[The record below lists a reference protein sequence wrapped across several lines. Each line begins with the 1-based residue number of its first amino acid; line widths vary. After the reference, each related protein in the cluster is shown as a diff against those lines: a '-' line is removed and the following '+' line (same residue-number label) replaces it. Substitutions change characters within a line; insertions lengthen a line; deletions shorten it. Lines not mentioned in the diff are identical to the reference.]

1 MKYQGMSAEEVAERT
16 MFPLEVVKQYA
27 LLFDK

>member
-1 MKYQGMSAEEVAERT
+1 MSAEEVATRT

-27 LLFDK
+27 LGFGM